1 MLLKSKKR
9 LVVIKHI
16 EREGPGLFLQ
26 LAHETGMEV
35 KEIDVYLGQ
44 LIPIPKESDIFL
56 SLGGP
61 MGISDLENPNYP
73 WLKDEIALI
82 KEILDADIPFIG
94 ICLGAQLLAYASGG
108 NVTPLL
114 DSETKVPLAEL
125 GWAPIQVTDK
135 TMSQSLIK
143 GMNKSFLSLHWHSD
157 RILLPSGAHIIAS
170 SVRCEEQ
177 IFRIGKFAYGLQ
189 CHLEILL
196 EDLSRWIEEDKEYI
210 IQNLGIDGPKDI
222 SKQNETYCLI
232 TQKQRLEIIWYLFS
246 LLLAR

>member
-1 MLLKSKKR
+1 MILKTKKC
-9 LVVIKHI
+9 LVIIRHI
-16 EREGPGLFLQ
+16 EREGPGLFLR
-26 LAHETGMEV
+26 LAHENGIEV
-35 KEIDVYLGQ
+35 KEIHVYLGQ
-44 LIPIPKESDIFL
+44 LIPIPKETDIFL
-56 SLGGP
+56 FLGGP

-82 KEILDADIPFIG
+82 KELLHVEIPFIG

-114 DSETKVPLAEL
+114 DSETKVPLAEI
-125 GWAPIQVTDK
+125 GWAPIKVIDE
-135 TMSQSLIK
+135 TMSKSLIK
-143 GMNKSFLSLHWHSD
+143 GINKSIFSLHWHSD
-157 RILLPSGAHIIAS
+157 RILLPSRAHIIAS

-196 EDLSRWIEEDKEYI
+196 EDLSRWTEEDNEYI
-210 IQNLGIDGPKDI
+210 IKNLGRDGPKEI
-222 SKQNETYCLI
+222 NKQNERYCQI
-232 TQKQRLEIIWYLFS
+232 TQKQRIRFIGYLFS

>member
-1 MLLKSKKR
+1 MVLKSKNR
-9 LVVIKHI
+9 LVIIKHI
-16 EREGPGLFLQ
+16 EREGPGLFLR

-35 KEIDVYLGQ
+35 KEIDVYLGE
-44 LIPIPKESDIFL
+44 LLPIPKESDIFL

-82 KEILDADIPFIG
+82 KEILLAEIPFIG

-114 DSETKVPLAEL
+114 DSETKVPLAEI
-125 GWAPIQVTDK
+125 GWAPIKVIDK
-135 TMSQSLIK
+135 TMSNNLIK
-143 GMNKSFLSLHWHSD
+143 GINKSIFSLHWHSD
-157 RILLPSGAHIIAS
+157 RILLPSRAHIIAS

-177 IFRIGKFAYGLQ
+177 MFRIGNFAYGLQ

-196 EDLSRWIEEDKEYI
+196 DDLHRWTKEDKEYI
-210 IQNLGIDGPKDI
+210 IQNLGLDGPEVI
-222 SKQNETYCLI
+222 SKQNEKYCLI
-232 TQKQRLEIIWYLFS
+232 TQKQRLEFIRYLLS